1 MAHGQAHGHLHHRA
15 GPPSVQEHTFHVHP
29 VTMYL
34 KTLVAL
40 VILMIATVI
49 FAQIPFKDVPIFGL
63 TTLPGTMINNIIAMA
78 IAVTKA
84 LLVLNF
90 FMGTKFATK
99 LTKFWAAAGF
109 VGFSLMF
116 LVYGDYS
123 TRKYEP
129 TPRWTADPG
138 SSMRRSIP
146 ESRQENDF
154 KKFERSG
161 RF

>member
-1 MAHGQAHGHLHHRA
+1 MAHGQAHGHLHHRS
-15 GPPSVQEHTFHVHP
+15 GPASVQEHTFHVHP
-29 VTMYL
+29 PAMYF

-40 VILMIATVI
+40 VILMTLTVVLAQVPFPDINLGIAT
-49 FAQIPFKDVPIFGL
+49 L
-63 TTLPGTMINNIIAMA
+63 HGTMINNLIAMG
-78 IAVTKA
+78 IATTKA

-90 FMGTKFATK
+90 FMGTRFATK
-99 LTKFWAAAGF
+99 LTRLWALAGF

-129 TPRWTADPG
+129 IPRWSADPG
-138 SSMRRSIP
+138 SSMRRSVP
-146 ESRQENDF
+146 ESRSEESYRR
-154 KKFERSG
+154 FERTG